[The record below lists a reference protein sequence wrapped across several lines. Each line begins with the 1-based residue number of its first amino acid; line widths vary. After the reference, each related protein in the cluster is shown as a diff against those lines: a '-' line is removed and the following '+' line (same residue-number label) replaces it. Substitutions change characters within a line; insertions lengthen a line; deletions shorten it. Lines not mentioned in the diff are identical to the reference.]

1 VLLRRIAFKTLK
13 SEDDART
20 IWGTSS
26 PATHQQVKSVL
37 LDGYEKETQVSV
49 RNKICDTIADVA
61 RECEEQN
68 RMYSCCLKLT

>member
-1 VLLRRIAFKTLK
+1 
-13 SEDDART
+13 
-20 IWGTSS
+20 
-26 PATHQQVKSVL
+26 VL

-68 RMYSCCLKLT
+68 RMYSCCLRLT